1 MFKRSF
7 KDFII
12 FNSDK
17 NLANETT
24 TKINTSEMAKEDV
37 LSQLDGNA
45 RQLVEQIS
53 AMGFP
58 LKRVARIVQ
67 LVGVDDKKVSHTLLP
82 IKWEILQ

>member
-58 LKRVARIVQ
+58 IKRVARIVQ